1 MRHCFLLSLQ
11 IWRKNEKNTQP
22 YNFYILIIILFFF
35 DIFDFR
41 EGSVPFSY
49 KTNSNPLAEAEYHK
63 NVIVRDVARNFGRQH
78 SSTAE
83 ELLFGGSV
91 TACEKTQSPCI
102 SIKSTPTTNY
112 IDMDDEKENN
122 YMSPIV
128 SISWMNWFCIILVA
142 ILYYHKD

>member
-1 MRHCFLLSLQ
+1 M
-11 IWRKNEKNTQP
+11 
-22 YNFYILIIILFFF
+22 IIILFFF

-91 TACEKTQSPCI
+91 TACDKTQSPCI

-128 SISWMNWFCIILVA
+128 SIS
-142 ILYYHKD
+142 

>member
-1 MRHCFLLSLQ
+1 MIF
-11 IWRKNEKNTQP
+11 
-22 YNFYILIIILFFF
+22 
-35 DIFDFR
+35 FDFR

-128 SISWMNWFCIILVA
+128 SIS
-142 ILYYHKD
+142 

>member
-1 MRHCFLLSLQ
+1 MTYAC
-11 IWRKNEKNTQP
+11 ITV
-22 YNFYILIIILFFF
+22 NFSILIIILLVI

-49 KTNSNPLAEAEYHK
+49 KTNSNPLAEAEYQK

-91 TACEKTQSPCI
+91 TACDKTQSPCI
-102 SIKSTPTTNY
+102 SIKSTPSTNY

-128 SISWMNWFCIILVA
+128 SVS
-142 ILYYHKD
+142 